1 MKVQNEIIVRAAKL
15 IQFSL
20 KPLRCYA

>member
-1 MKVQNEIIVRAAKL
+1 MKVQNEIIVCAAKL

-20 KPLRCYA
+20 KPLRYYA